1 MARTF
6 VRRLTALALSG
17 VLALSLTGCGVQET
31 PAETRIFAMDTV
43 MSLTIYGKESQEVM
57 DRAVDTIYELD
68 RSLSAT
74 DSASA
79 VFELNNG
86 AGEWVDVDSETAVL
100 LEESQKLGALT
111 DGALDVTAYS
121 AVKSW
126 GFTTGTHRV
135 PDAQELRALADNI
148 DYSALEV
155 DVEHGRARLPKG
167 MSLDLGSIAK
177 GRTGDLLAQQL
188 REEEVS
194 SALLDLGQSSI
205 QAVGGKPDGSPWRIG
220 LQDPAGQG
228 YLAVVELE
236 DMAMGTSGG
245 YQRFFEQDGTT
256 YWHILD
262 PDTAAPAR
270 TGLGSVTVVSP
281 SGLICDGLST
291 ALFVMG
297 EEKGAQF
304 WRDHPELQFDVI
316 FVREDGSVALT
327 AGLEDTFSLA
337 PGYEDR
343 EVTLIS

>member
-1 MARTF
+1 MGRTL
-6 VRRLTALALSG
+6 VRKLTSLALTG
-17 VLALSLTGCGVQET
+17 ALALSLTGCGIQQK

-43 MSLTIYGKESQEVM
+43 MSLTVYGKDGQQAM
-57 DRAVDTIYELD
+57 DRAVETIYKMD
-68 RSLSAT
+68 RTLSAT

-86 AGEWVDVDSETAVL
+86 AGEWVDMDPEAASL
-100 LEESQKLGALT
+100 LDEALKLGEIT
-111 DGALDVTAYS
+111 GGALDVTAYS

-126 GFTTGTHRV
+126 GFTTGSYRV
-135 PDAQELRALADNI
+135 PDAQELRTLAEHI
-148 DYSALEV
+148 DYSAVEV
-155 DVEHGRARLPKG
+155 DAEGARARLPKG
-167 MSLDLGSIAK
+167 MSLDLGAVAK
-177 GRTGDLLAQQL
+177 GRTGDLLARQL
-188 REEEVS
+188 QEEGIS

-205 QAVGGKPDGSPWRIG
+205 QAVGGKPDGSAWRIG

-245 YQRFFEQDGTT
+245 YQRFFEHSGEV

-281 SGLICDGLST
+281 SGLLCDGLST

-297 EEKGAQF
+297 EARGTQF
-304 WRDHPELQFDVI
+304 WRDHPELPFDVI

-327 AGLEDTFSLA
+327 AGLEEAFSLA

-343 EVTLIS
+343 EVTLLT

>member
-1 MARTF
+1 MART
-6 VRRLTALALSG
+6 VKKNRLTALALSG
-17 VLALSLTGCGVQET
+17 VLALSLGGCGVRTT

-43 MSLTIYGKESQEVM
+43 MSLTVYGKEGQEAM
-57 DRAVDTIYELD
+57 DRAVDTIYKLD
-68 RSLSAT
+68 RALSAT
-74 DSASA
+74 DSTSA
-79 VFELNNG
+79 IFELNNG
-86 AGEWVDVDSETAVL
+86 AGEWVDMDPDAASL
-100 LEESQKLGALT
+100 LEDTLKLGEIT
-111 DGALDVTAYS
+111 GGALDVTAYS

-126 GFTTGTHRV
+126 GFTTGSYRV
-135 PDAQELRALADNI
+135 PDDQELRTLADHI
-148 DYSALEV
+148 DYSAVEV
-155 DVEHGRARLPKG
+155 ENGRARLPKG
-167 MSLDLGSIAK
+167 MSLDLGAVAK
-177 GRTGDLLAQQL
+177 GHTGDLLDQQL
-188 REEEVS
+188 REEGIS

-205 QAVGGKPDGSPWRIG
+205 QAIGSKPDGSPWRIG
-220 LQDPAGQG
+220 LQDPTGQG

-245 YQRFFEQDGTT
+245 YQRFFEQDGQT

-270 TGLGSVTVVSP
+270 TGLGSVTVVAP

-316 FVREDGSVALT
+316 FIREDGSAAIT

-337 PGYEDR
+337 TGYEDR
-343 EVTLIS
+343 EVTLIT